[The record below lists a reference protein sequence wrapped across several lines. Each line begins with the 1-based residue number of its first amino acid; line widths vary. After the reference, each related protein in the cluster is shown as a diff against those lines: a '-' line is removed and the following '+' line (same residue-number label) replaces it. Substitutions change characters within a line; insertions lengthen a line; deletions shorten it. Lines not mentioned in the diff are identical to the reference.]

1 MAIRR
6 ELPVNERIRARE
18 VLLIDHEGK
27 NRGVVPLRRAL
38 EMARDLGLD
47 LVEVDPS
54 ASPPVC
60 RILDYGKWKY
70 QQEKKEREARKHR
83 HAGELQ
89 EVRLRPNI
97 GRHDLEFKVRN
108 MERLLMDGAKV
119 RVAVR
124 FRRGREM
131 EHTDRG
137 YRLLEEIKE
146 LLQGIGVVE
155 KPPTMEG
162 QFLSMIVSPDKR
174 GIAHR
179 QQQAKEAGKSVV

>member
-1 MAIRR
+1 MAIRK

-27 NRGVVPLRRAL
+27 NRGVVPLRTAL
-38 EMARDLGLD
+38 AMAREVGLD

-54 ASPPVC
+54 ATPPVC

-70 QQEKKEREARKHR
+70 RQEKKGREARKHR
-83 HAGELQ
+83 HAGELH

-97 GRHDLEFKVRN
+97 GRHDLDFKVRN
-108 MERLLMDGAKV
+108 VERLLMDGAKV

-131 EHTDRG
+131 EHTERG
-137 YRLLEEIKE
+137 FQLLDQVKE
-146 LLQGIGVVE
+146 LLQGVAVVE
-155 KPPTMEG
+155 RPPVLEG
-162 QFLSMIVSPDKR
+162 QFLSMILGPDKR
-174 GIAHR
+174 GIAQR
-179 QQQAKEAGKSVV
+179 QQGKEAGKTLV

>member
-1 MAIRR
+1 
-6 ELPVNERIRARE
+6 

-27 NRGVVPLRRAL
+27 NRGVVPLRNAL
-38 EMARDLGLD
+38 TLAREQGLD

-54 ASPPVC
+54 ANPPVC
-60 RILDYGKWKY
+60 RILDYGKWRY
-70 QQEKKEREARKHR
+70 QQEKKERESKKRR
-83 HAGELQ
+83 HAGELH

-97 GRHDLEFKVRN
+97 GVHDLKFKVRN
-108 MERLLMDGAKV
+108 MERLLMEGGKV

-137 YRLLEEIKE
+137 YQLLDQVKE

-155 KPPTMEG
+155 SPPAMEG
-162 QFLSMIVSPDKR
+162 QFLSMILAPDRK
-174 GIAHR
+174 GIVQR
-179 QQQAKEAGKSVV
+179 QLQKEEAKKSGV

>member
-1 MAIRR
+1 M
-6 ELPVNERIRARE
+6 
-18 VLLIDHEGK
+18 LLIDHEGK
-27 NRGVVPLRRAL
+27 NRGVMPLRTAL
-38 EMARDLGLD
+38 ALARELGLD

-83 HAGELQ
+83 HAGELH

-97 GRHDLEFKVRN
+97 GEHDLTFKVRN
-108 MERLLMDGAKV
+108 MERLLLDGAKV

-137 YRLLEEIKE
+137 YALLERVKA
-146 LLQGIGVVE
+146 LLDRVGIVE

-174 GIAHR
+174 GIAQR
-179 QQQAKEAGKSVV
+179 QRQAKEAKKSIV